1 MVAAAALQHADRRGM
16 RLPDD
21 LLIWSLASRRSA
33 APADGAPVDGPSR
46 LPEILE
52 AATARPQRRTSGL
65 YVTPAWLADKLVTL
79 ALDGLVP
86 EAQDVP
92 AHGGQGPAVSQLTV
106 CDPACGGGAFL
117 LAAARALHSRGIP
130 RRDVVERCLWGADI
144 DPVGL
149 ATAEAALTLWAG
161 VKPTNGR
168 LVLGDTLADGA
179 RLWADAGHPSGAG
192 EAPFDAVVG
201 NPPFLNQLA
210 AATARS
216 ESDRAQLRRRFGD
229 AVQPYTDTAWL
240 FLLAGCDLVR
250 SGGRIALIQPLSLVA
265 ARDATRVRAALD
277 DRAHL
282 RELWVE
288 DRSYFAAH
296 VRVCCP
302 VLEVRAG
309 REHGA
314 GRGSRSV
321 PVGTTAATPNGAAS
335 GGWAERLADAI
346 GVPRVTVR
354 SAVRLGDRAEV
365 TAGFRDEYYGLVPYV
380 REAPDD
386 SADAAAGAI
395 DAGRENGL
403 RPLITAGVLDWGR
416 SAWGERPSRFARR
429 RWEAPVV
436 DTTAAIRQ
444 PASQSRQAAARA
456 AAWLVRTASPKVVV
470 ATQTKVVEA
479 AVDESGAW
487 VPSVPALVV
496 LPAEPD
502 ELWLLAAALASP
514 TATVWL
520 LRRAPGTALARHAL
534 RITARDLA
542 GLPLPDAR
550 PAWEAAAAALRTYAS
565 ATGAATSA
573 ALESYCRA
581 IARAYDAPACLERWW
596 RRRLM
601 PAGSQ
606 RRPPPA

>member
-1 MVAAAALQHADRRGM
+1 MVAGALQRAASSGVHLA
-16 RLPDD
+16 DD
-21 LLIWSLASRRSA
+21 LLIWSLTSGSPIATA
-33 APADGAPVDGPSR
+33 VDDPLDDPSQ

-52 AATARPQRRTSGL
+52 AATARPQRRVSGL

-79 ALDGLVP
+79 ALDGV
-86 EAQDVP
+86 AP
-92 AHGGQGPAVSQLTV
+92 AASDAPADGSERPSAAHLTV

-117 LAAARALHSRGIP
+117 LAAARALHAQGVSR
-130 RRDVVERCLWGADI
+130 REVVERCLWGADI

-149 ATAEAALTLWAG
+149 ATAEAALALWAG
-161 VKPTNGR
+161 VKPPDGR
-168 LVLGDTLADGA
+168 LVLGDTLACGE
-179 RLWADAGHPSGAG
+179 RLWADAGHSRAAD
-192 EAPFDAVVG
+192 EASFDAVVG

-216 ESDRAQLRRRFGD
+216 EVDRAHLRRRFGD

-240 FLLAGCDLVR
+240 FLLASCDLVR
-250 SGGRIALIQPLSLVA
+250 TGGRIALIQPLSLVA
-265 ARDATRVRAALD
+265 ARDAARVRKALD

-288 DRSYFAAH
+288 DRSYFAAN

-302 VLEVRAG
+302 VLEVGAAG
-309 REHGA
+309 GA
-314 GRGSRSV
+314 RTGPGSGSV
-321 PVGTTAATPNGAAS
+321 RVGTTVATRNAAA

-346 GVPRVTVR
+346 GVPRIGVR

-380 REAPDD
+380 REGPDGTAD
-386 SADAAAGAI
+386 SAGAL
-395 DAGRENGL
+395 DSGPNGF

-429 RWEAPVV
+429 RWVAPVV
-436 DTTAAIRQ
+436 DTAAIRQ
-444 PASQSRQAAARA
+444 PVSESRHGAARA
-456 AAWLVRTASPKVVV
+456 AAWLVRTATPKVVV

-502 ELWLLAAALASP
+502 ELWLLAAALGSP
-514 TATVWL
+514 TATAWL

-542 GLPLPDAR
+542 ELPLPEAR
-550 PAWEAAAAALRTYAS
+550 PAWEAAAAALRTYAQ
-565 ATGAATSA
+565 ARGTGASA
-573 ALESYCRA
+573 ALDSYCQA
-581 IARAYDAPACLERWW
+581 IARAYKAPASLETWW
-596 RRRLM
+596 RGRLM
-601 PAGSQ
+601 PAGSH
-606 RRPPPA
+606 RTRHA